1 MQMGDYT
8 NYDMHTLLN
17 AAGLILFVLLAYL
30 VLYFYYRWKN
40 HRNMM
45 RKIRREW
52 GQPPEQEY
60 GLAEFEN
67 IGRYYVNRKTD
78 EFQIDDISWND
89 LDMDRVFL
97 CLNHTRSFL
106 GESYLYYLLRTPRMK
121 SEPLEKFE
129 RLVSWFRVHT
139 AEREEMEYFFSKLG
153 RSGKSSIFDY
163 IYNLA
168 SVQLGSPLIHYAMI
182 VLIIASVGVLLVAPQ
197 PGILLLILA
206 LLLSIWTYE
215 KYKRPV
221 APYITSCIALEK
233 ILRAAEGI
241 VKYDVPGLQKDEIRS
256 YVGEFGR
263 LRRNMWM
270 LLAGE
275 GTGLESLL
283 FVYLNNL
290 LHIDVIQFHAVVGE
304 IAKKLSRFEFLVE
317 EMGQIEAAIAV
328 ASTRELYPEHTI
340 PELHEEG
347 KIRFRA
353 VEMYHPLIDEPVAN
367 SIDTEKCVLLTGSNA
382 SGKSTFLKTAAL
394 QALLA
399 QTIHTVFAKEYE
411 GRYFRV
417 FTSMALRDDIMSE
430 ESYYMVEI
438 RSLKRILDTAGE
450 EPPVFCC
457 VDEVLRG
464 TNTVER
470 VSASSQILKW
480 MAGKKLMCMA
490 ATHDIELTWILEDIY
505 RNCHF
510 EEEVTDEEVRF
521 DYRLREGRAMTRN
534 AIRLLALMGFDEGII
549 RDATQMAE
557 KMADS
562 GQMAAP
568 GRSTRC

>member
-1 MQMGDYT
+1 MGDYA
-8 NYDMHTLLN
+8 NYDVHTFLN
-17 AAGLILFVLLAYL
+17 AAGVALFTFLVYLA
-30 VLYFYYRWKN
+30 VYFFYKWKN

-45 RKIRREW
+45 WKIRREW

-67 IGRYYVNRKTD
+67 ISRYYANRRTD
-78 EFQIDDISWND
+78 EFQIDDITWND

-106 GESYLYYLLRTPRMK
+106 GESYLYYQLRTPQMK
-121 SEPLEKFE
+121 KEPLEKFE
-129 RLVSWFRVHT
+129 RLVLWFQEHT
-139 AEREEMEYFFSKLG
+139 PEREEMEYFFSRLG

-163 IYNLA
+163 VYNLA
-168 SVQLGSPLIHYAMI
+168 SVEHGNPLIHYVMI
-182 VLIIASVGVLLVAPQ
+182 ALLLVSVGVLLVAPQ
-197 PGILLLILA
+197 PGILLLLFSLI
-206 LLLSIWTYE
+206 LSIWTYE
-215 KYKRPV
+215 KYKRPI

-233 ILRAAEGI
+233 ILRAAEEI
-241 VKYDVPGLQKDEIRS
+241 VKYDVPGLQKNEIKA
-256 YVGEFGR
+256 YVSEFGR

-275 GTGLESLL
+275 GTGLESFL

-290 LHIDVIQFHAVVGE
+290 FHIDLIQFHAVVKE
-304 IAKKLSRFEFLVE
+304 IAKKLSGFEFLVE
-317 EMGQIEAAIAV
+317 EMGRVESAIAV
-328 ASTRELYPEHTI
+328 ASTRVLYPEHTV
-340 PELHEEG
+340 PLLHEEG
-347 KIRFRA
+347 EIRFRA
-353 VEMYHPLIDEPVAN
+353 VDMYHPLIAEPVAN
-367 SIDTEKCVLLTGSNA
+367 SIDTKECVLLTGSNA

-399 QTIHTVFAKEYE
+399 QTIHTAFAKKYE
-411 GRYFRV
+411 GRFFRV

-480 MAGKKLMCMA
+480 MAGKKLLCMA

-505 RNCHF
+505 RNFHF
-510 EEEVTDEEVRF
+510 EEEVTDDAIRF
-521 DYRLREGRAMTRN
+521 DYCLREGRAMTRN

-549 RDATQMAE
+549 RDANQMAE
-557 KMADS
+557 RLGADK
-562 GQMAAP
+562 
-568 GRSTRC
+568 RI